1 MTTIRLMPLLHRGI
15 MQIAIGFGYDA
26 AIKSYIQKLDG
37 VHWSQTHKTFYIAD
51 TADTKRRLYQ
61 HLRAKNW
68 YVDYSAMK
76 KKAPPTPSTSA
87 ALSTGSEG
95 LMPGVSQVGVLRVMK
110 LPVLDRDSMVLMER
124 FKRWMEQKRFS
135 TNTINTY
142 LEVTAQFLKY
152 VQLKQQSS
160 ITAKLI
166 EAFNYDY
173 IVAPRKSI
181 SYQNQCINGIKK
193 YLEYTG
199 QRVDSINIERPRK
212 ERRLPEVLSL
222 ADVKAIMDHTANL
235 KHKTLLALLYSGGL
249 RIGEAINLK
258 VTDID
263 SKRMLIRIKMAKGK
277 KDRHTLLSPMFLTL
291 LREYYKA
298 YKPKVYLFEGQT
310 GERYTNSSAQQVLKN
325 ALALAGIR
333 GRRIT
338 LHTLRHSFAT
348 HLLESGTD
356 LRYIQS
362 LLGHSSPK
370 TTMIYTHVSE
380 HRLQKIKN
388 PFDSL

>member
-1 MTTIRLMPLLHRGI
+1 MNKTLITLRPFVHKDVSQIGI
-15 MQIAIGFGYDA
+15 YFDYDDA
-26 AIKSYIQKLDG
+26 VKSYIRQLDG
-37 VHWSQTHKTFYIAD
+37 VLWSQTHKTFYIAD
-51 TADTKRRLYQ
+51 TADNKRRLHQ

-76 KKAPPTPSTSA
+76 KKASPTPPK
-87 ALSTGSEG
+87 EG
-95 LMPGVSQVGVLRVMK
+95 LIQVGDLRVMK

-124 FKRWMEQKRFS
+124 FKRWMEQKRLS
-135 TNTINTY
+135 TNTVNTY
-142 LEVTAQFLKY
+142 LEVTIQFLKY
-152 VQLKQQSS
+152 VQLKQSPS
-160 ITAKLI
+160 ISAKLI

-173 IVAPRKSI
+173 IVAPGKSI
-181 SYQNQCINGIKK
+181 SYQNQCINGVKK

-199 QRVDSINIERPRK
+199 QLVDSINIERPRK

-263 SKRMLIRIKMAKGK
+263 SKRMLIHIKMAKGK

-298 YKPKVYLFEGQT
+298 YQPKVYLFEGQSE
-310 GERYTNSSAQQVLKN
+310 ERYTNSSAQQVLKN
-325 ALALAGIR
+325 ALRLAGIN

-370 TTMIYTHVSE
+370 TTMIYTHVSSTSI
-380 HRLQKIKN
+380 QKIQN

>member
-1 MTTIRLMPLLHRGI
+1 MNKTLITLRPFVHKDVPQIGIYFDYDDAVKAYIRQLN
-15 MQIAIGFGYDA
+15 
-26 AIKSYIQKLDG
+26 G
-37 VHWSQTHKTFYIAD
+37 VLWSKTHKTFYIANTSD
-51 TADTKRRLYQ
+51 NKRRLYLF
-61 HLRAKNW
+61 LRAKNW

-76 KKAPPTPSTSA
+76 DVTKTESPVADSAKA
-87 ALSTGSEG
+87 
-95 LMPGVSQVGVLRVMK
+95 VK
-110 LPVLDRDSMVLMER
+110 LPVLDDERRMLMEK
-124 FKRWMEQKRFS
+124 FKRWMEQKRLS
-135 TNTINTY
+135 THTVNTY
-142 LEVTAQFLKY
+142 LEVTIQFLKY
-152 VQLKQQSS
+152 VQLKQLPIS
-160 ITAKLI
+160 TKLI

-173 IVAPRKSI
+173 IVAPGKSI
-181 SYQNQCINGIKK
+181 SYQNQCINGVKK

-199 QRVDSINIERPRK
+199 QLVAIINIERPRK

-222 ADVKAIMDHTANL
+222 ADVKAIMDHTTNL

-263 SKRMLIRIKMAKGK
+263 SKRMLIHIKMAKGK

-298 YKPKVYLFEGQT
+298 YKPKVYLFEGQFE
-310 GERYTNSSAQQVLKN
+310 GLYSAKSAQQVLKKS
-325 ALALAGIR
+325 LRLAGIHN
-333 GRRIT
+333 RRIT

-348 HLLESGTD
+348 HLLENGTD
-356 LRYIQS
+356 LRYIQT

-370 TTMIYTHVSE
+370 TTMIYTHVSSTSI
-380 HRLQKIKN
+380 QKIKN